1 MNLFIIINSKMLENR
16 LETIE
21 LLNQII
27 RVENK
32 LNENLAVEINT
43 VRSKIKNI

>member
-1 MNLFIIINSKMLENR
+1 LFIIINSKMLENR

-32 LNENLAVEINT
+32 LDVCLVK
-43 VRSKIKNI
+43 RKNIRQ

>member
-32 LNENLAVEINT
+32 LDVCLVK
-43 VRSKIKNI
+43 RKNIRQ